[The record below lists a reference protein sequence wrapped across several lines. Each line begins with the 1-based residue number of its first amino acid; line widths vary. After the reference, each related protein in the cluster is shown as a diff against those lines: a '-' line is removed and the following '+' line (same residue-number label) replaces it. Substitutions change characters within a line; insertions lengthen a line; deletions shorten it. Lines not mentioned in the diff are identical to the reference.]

1 MISNADLSIAEL
13 FDSAYD
19 LQEQLQSNK
28 IEETLDTY
36 NRALDRL
43 KVAEEKIDELHLF
56 SDNEELS
63 EVASNEL
70 RQGFTSACV
79 LRLFTRIL

>member
-1 MISNADLSIAEL
+1 MTSNDDLSIAEL

-28 IEETLDTY
+28 IEEKLETY
-36 NRALDRL
+36 NLALERL
-43 KVAEEKIDELHLF
+43 KLAEEKIDELHLF

-70 RQGFTSACV
+70 RQVS
-79 LRLFTRIL
+79 

>member
-1 MISNADLSIAEL
+1 MTSNDDLSIAEL

-28 IEETLDTY
+28 IEEKLETY
-36 NRALDRL
+36 NLALDRL

-70 RQGFTSACV
+70 RQVS
-79 LRLFTRIL
+79 

>member
-1 MISNADLSIAEL
+1 MTSNDDLSIAEL

-19 LQEQLQSNK
+19 LQEKLQSNK
-28 IEETLDTY
+28 IEETLATY
-36 NRALDRL
+36 NYALERL

-70 RQGFTSACV
+70 RQD
-79 LRLFTRIL
+79 

>member
-1 MISNADLSIAEL
+1 MTSNDDLSIAEL

-19 LQEQLQSNK
+19 LQEKLQSNK
-28 IEETLDTY
+28 IEETLATY
-36 NRALDRL
+36 NGALERL

-70 RQGFTSACV
+70 RQD
-79 LRLFTRIL
+79 